1 MQLNVLW
8 IFVALFV
15 LSTAKSRRKTHKQL
29 VKDCTEYG
37 KEQLSHFKKKNQE
50 GEDIHTH
57 SFDELRWRKQESSEL
72 EYAAILTL
80 EATKK
85 LKTDTGMCLS
95 ELQNDP
101 ELLEIW
107 TSLVD
112 CRNFTGTCDE
122 NDPYRSA
129 DGSCNNL
136 DYPEWGKSFTPQ
148 ERFVPAHYEDGI
160 DYPRDYDLPSP
171 RLISNKLFN
180 DTGEGSYDKR
190 KTAEMMAWGQLLA
203 HDFVL
208 TPTIAKVDCCEQANE
223 DNPACFPIEVPEDDA
238 HFTSTCMNFVRS
250 SPATVGCV
258 PGHREQ
264 VNELTAYIDGSM
276 LYGSTKKEMDGLRE
290 FSGGRMRC
298 TDTNLL
304 PANPAGMCLK
314 LNPNDVCQA
323 AGDSRV
329 DVVPNLGGNHIL
341 LMREH
346 NRIADELAVINHHW
360 DDERVFQETRKIVA
374 AMIQH
379 ISYNEYL
386 PGVIGPDAMTYYDLD
401 LSPWGHDD
409 PYDPD
414 FNPTIRNAFAAAAF
428 RFGHSQVMPEQA
440 YLFHDYV
447 SFEHYPLEK
456 EFMNTHMIQKQ
467 EGKKVPALMRWLS
480 YDKAMDTDR
489 FFVKE
494 IRDLLFLKNGK
505 SSDLP
510 AINIQRGRDH
520 GLPSYNAFREH
531 CGLSTVSHW
540 NPNADEGLED
550 HRWSVTRIL
559 KDLYQNVEDIDLFAG
574 AITENKVHGG
584 LVGPTFAC
592 LIGEQ
597 FEALKKGDRF
607 WYETPDSAIG
617 FTDDQLQSIKRMK
630 LSKLFCENFG
640 LQQIQ
645 KRIFNVVSDW
655 NGLVPCSDLPDVNLQ
670 LWREH

>member
-1 MQLNVLW
+1 
-8 IFVALFV
+8 
-15 LSTAKSRRKTHKQL
+15 
-29 VKDCTEYG
+29 
-37 KEQLSHFKKKNQE
+37 
-50 GEDIHTH
+50 
-57 SFDELRWRKQESSEL
+57 
-72 EYAAILTL
+72 
-80 EATKK
+80 
-85 LKTDTGMCLS
+85 MCLS

-107 TSLVD
+107 SSLVD

-122 NDPYRSA
+122 NYPYRSA
-129 DGSCNNL
+129 DGSCNNV

-208 TPTIAKVDCCEQANE
+208 TPTIAKVDCCDQANE
-223 DNPACFPIEVPEDDA
+223 DNPACFTIEVPEDDA
-238 HFTSTCMNFVRS
+238 HFKSTCMNFVRS

-304 PANPAGMCLK
+304 PANAAGMCLK

-346 NRIADELAVINHHW
+346 NRIADELTVINHHW
-360 DDERVFQETRKIVA
+360 DDEKVFQETRKIVA

-401 LSPWGHDD
+401 LSPSGHDD

-414 FNPTIRNAFAAAAF
+414 FNPSIRNAFAAAAF

-531 CGLSTVSHW
+531 CGLSTVSQW
-540 NPNADEGLED
+540 NPNAHEGLED

-574 AITENKVHGG
+574 AITENKIHGG

-607 WYETPDSAIG
+607 WYETPDSAVG
-617 FTDDQLQSIKRMK
+617 FTDDQLRSIKRIK
-630 LSKLFCENFG
+630 LSKIFCENFG
-640 LQQIQ
+640 LHQIQ
-645 KRIFNVVSDW
+645 RNIFNVVSDW
-655 NGLVPCSDLPDVNLQ
+655 NGLVLCSDLPDINLQ

>member
-1 MQLNVLW
+1 M
-8 IFVALFV
+8 I
-15 LSTAKSRRKTHKQL
+15 
-29 VKDCTEYG
+29 
-37 KEQLSHFKKKNQE
+37 
-50 GEDIHTH
+50 
-57 SFDELRWRKQESSEL
+57 RKQGYFSQIS
-72 EYAAILTL
+72 ILTL
-80 EATKK
+80 MIYICLLTS
-85 LKTDTGMCLS
+85 LLYSTGLCLS

-112 CRNFTGTCDE
+112 CRNFTDTCDE
-122 NDPYRSA
+122 NYPYRSA
-129 DGSCNNL
+129 DGSCNNV

-148 ERFVPAHYEDGI
+148 ERFIPAHYEDGI

-208 TPTIAKVDCCEQANE
+208 TPTIAKVDCCDQANE
-223 DNPACFPIEVPEDDA
+223 DNPACFTIEVPEDDA

-314 LNPNDVCQA
+314 LNHNDVCQA

-360 DDERVFQETRKIVA
+360 DDERVFQETRKIIA

-414 FNPTIRNAFAAAAF
+414 FNPSIRNAFAAAAF

-531 CGLSTVSHW
+531 CGLSTVSQW
-540 NPNADEGLED
+540 NPNANEGLED

-559 KDLYQNVEDIDLFAG
+559 KDLYQ
-574 AITENKVHGG
+574 
-584 LVGPTFAC
+584 
-592 LIGEQ
+592 
-597 FEALKKGDRF
+597 
-607 WYETPDSAIG
+607 
-617 FTDDQLQSIKRMK
+617 
-630 LSKLFCENFG
+630 
-640 LQQIQ
+640 
-645 KRIFNVVSDW
+645 
-655 NGLVPCSDLPDVNLQ
+655 
-670 LWREH
+670 

>member
-1 MQLNVLW
+1 MV
-8 IFVALFV
+8 
-15 LSTAKSRRKTHKQL
+15 
-29 VKDCTEYG
+29 
-37 KEQLSHFKKKNQE
+37 
-50 GEDIHTH
+50 
-57 SFDELRWRKQESSEL
+57 
-72 EYAAILTL
+72 
-80 EATKK
+80 
-85 LKTDTGMCLS
+85 
-95 ELQNDP
+95 
-101 ELLEIW
+101 
-107 TSLVD
+107 
-112 CRNFTGTCDE
+112 
-122 NDPYRSA
+122 YRSA
-129 DGSCNNL
+129 DGSCNNI

-148 ERFVPAHYEDGI
+148 ERFIPAHYEDEMQFISDQFLDGTYTKYPNWGKLFTRQERFIPVQYVDNTYTNYPEWDKSNSPELRFIPAQYVYGTYTQYPEWCKSITPQARCIPAQNVDGTYTQCHELGKSFTRQERFIPAEYVDGI

-180 DTGEGSYDKR
+180 DTGEASYDRR

-203 HDFVL
+203 HDFIL
-208 TPTIAKVDCCEQANE
+208 TPTIAKVDCCDKANE

-238 HFTSTCMNFVRS
+238 HFSSTCMNFVRS
-250 SPATVGCV
+250 SPATIGCV
-258 PGHREQ
+258 PAHREQ
-264 VNELTAYIDGSM
+264 VNELTSYIDGSM
-276 LYGSTKKEMDGLRE
+276 LYGSTKKEMDSLRE

-304 PANPAGMCLK
+304 PENSAGMCLK
-314 LNPNDVCQA
+314 LNKNDVCQA

-346 NRIADELAVINHHW
+346 NRIADELVVVNPHW
-360 DDERVFQETRKIVA
+360 DDERVFQETRKIVI

-386 PGVIGPDAMTYYDLD
+386 PGVIGPDAMTYYDLE
-401 LSPWGHDD
+401 LSPRGYDD

-414 FNPTIRNAFAAAAF
+414 LNPSVRNAFAAAAF

-456 EFMNTHMIQKQ
+456 EFMNTHMIQKN

-520 GLPSYNAFREH
+520 GLPAYNAFREH
-531 CGLSTVSHW
+531 CGLSTVTRW
-540 NPNADEGLED
+540 NPNADEGLAD

-559 KDLYQNVEDIDLFAG
+559 KDLYQNVADIDLFAG
-574 AITENKVHGG
+574 AITENKVPGG

-607 WYETPDSAIG
+607 WYETSDSAIG
-617 FTDDQLQSIKRMK
+617 FTEDQLHSIKRMK

-640 LQQIQ
+640 LHQIQ
-645 KRIFNVVSDW
+645 RRIFNVVSEW
-655 NGLVPCSDLPDVNLQ
+655 NGLELCTDLPDINLQ
-670 LWREH
+670 LWREN